1 MSDTAV
7 NDTVVQTISDELLDL
22 LRCPM
27 TLSRLSRDGDHLVA
41 EVGGLRYPV
50 RDGIPQ
56 MLVDDAD
63 LPDGVESLD
72 ALKKQLRDDGQTVR
86 D

>member
-1 MSDTAV
+1 MSDATS
-7 NDTVVQTISDELLDL
+7 QTERPADEQLYEL

-27 TLSRLSRDGDHLVA
+27 TLSELRREDDELVA
-41 EVGGLRYPV
+41 EVGGLRYPI

-56 MLVDDAD
+56 MLVEEAK
-63 LPDGVESLD
+63 LPEGVKSLD
-72 ALKKQLRDDGQTVR
+72 ALKKQLREQGQTVR